1 MPKSDSHI
9 FFRRYY
15 DMCTALM
22 MRKSYIEYN
31 LCSSTKIME
40 NACRSGRFSFT
51 NYNGNYEGNGAM
63 NLRQRGKLT
72 LSLGDQWH
80 RPLLPTWPLWH

>member
-1 MPKSDSHI
+1 MSKSDSHI

-40 NACRSGRFSFT
+40 NACRSAHFSFT
-51 NYNGNYEGNGAM
+51 NYNS
-63 NLRQRGKLT
+63 RQ
-72 LSLGDQWH
+72 
-80 RPLLPTWPLWH
+80 